1 MKINKF
7 NGIELLEKI
16 RSNEIEMNTNIN
28 VYYDDVFRTTLVFDG
43 YDLNWK
49 AGEFKV
55 AYFYDGLCH
64 FEIEEEKEIEKIE
77 FFEENLKHVVAKTT
91 SGIDFALGCF
101 VIETDK
107 KINELIEA
115 VNKIKRG

>member
-1 MKINKF
+1 MKVIKF

-64 FEIEEEKEIEKIE
+64 FEIEEEKEIEKFAMMYPINE
-77 FFEENLKHVVAKTT
+77 GFNSEIGGLVSIYNTNFAKLKTT
-91 SGIDFALGCF
+91 ID
-101 VIETDK
+101 
-107 KINELIEA
+107 ELIDV
-115 VNKIKRG
+115 VNEIKRG